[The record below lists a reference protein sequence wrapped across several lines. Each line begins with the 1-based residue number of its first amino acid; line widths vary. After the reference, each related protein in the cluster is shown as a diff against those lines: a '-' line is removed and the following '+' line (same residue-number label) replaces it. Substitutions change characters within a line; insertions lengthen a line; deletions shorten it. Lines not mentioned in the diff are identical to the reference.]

1 MTTIVDYLTQDHDP
15 RLTLLALGVCVVG
28 SVLTA
33 RILGGLL
40 KTGGLRKRY
49 KWYMSSLIAGTTAWT
64 THFVAMLAY
73 DPGVPHGYDA
83 GLTAKSLLVSL
94 AGMVLAIGL
103 FSHGR
108 L

>member
-1 MTTIVDYLTQDHDP
+1 MIRAIPAGQVMGYGQVAMRAGLP
-15 RLTLLALGVCVVG
+15 GRAR
-28 SVLTA
+28 LTA